1 MIYRNVHFTQYHRN
15 AHFNT
20 VRDRVFV
27 SCDIEGFMDRTIIA
41 VHRMLDALT
50 AASYDIGILSDRG
63 MFPGHASLTKEAILA
78 KLKFLKSQNAH
89 GAHIYVRP
97 SGIHNLTILDD
108 LAQDSIDRLTTD
120 GFEPCAL
127 VETSPGNFQAWLKHH
142 RTYETAVSTFIAQE
156 LARRYQADP
165 SAADWRRFG
174 RLPGF
179 TNCKPKHRQANG
191 LFPFVLLRS
200 CSGRPFARAEA
211 FGLEMTSRYQLQQDE
226 NRRAIERR
234 VEQQRRFPHTG
245 ARYSKL
251 SVERFRAM
259 PRYRNRPAAADMA
272 FCISAL
278 SLDMSED
285 AIMRALEADYLSR
298 DPNPSRRAA
307 YIKRTISKARSWARV

>member
-1 MIYRNVHFTQYHRN
+1 
-15 AHFNT
+15 
-20 VRDRVFV
+20 
-27 SCDIEGFMDRTIIA
+27 MDRTIIA
-41 VHRMLDALT
+41 VHRMLDALG

-78 KLKFLKSQNAH
+78 KLKFLKSQNAR

-97 SGIHNLTILDD
+97 SGIHSLTILDD
-108 LAQDSIDRLTTD
+108 LAQEAIDRLSAD
-120 GFEPCAL
+120 GFEPCA
-127 VETSPGNFQAWLKHH
+127 VIETSPGNFQAWLKHH
-142 RTYETAVSTFIAQE
+142 QAYETTVSTFIAQE

-200 CSGRPFARAEA
+200 CSGRPFARAET
-211 FGLEMTSRYQLQQDE
+211 FGLEMTSRYQLQQEE

-234 VEQQRRFPHTG
+234 VEQQKRFPHKG
-245 ARYSKL
+245 ARYSRL
-251 SVERFRAM
+251 SVERFRAL
-259 PRYRNRPAAADMA
+259 PRYRDRPAAADMA

-278 SLDMSED
+278 SLEMPED
-285 AIMRALEADYLSR
+285 VIMRALEDDYLSR
-298 DPNPSRRAA
+298 DPSPSRRSA
-307 YIKRTISKARSWARV
+307 YIRRTLSKARMWARL

>member
-1 MIYRNVHFTQYHRN
+1 
-15 AHFNT
+15 
-20 VRDRVFV
+20 
-27 SCDIEGFMDRTIIA
+27 MDRTIIA
-41 VHRMLDALT
+41 VHRMLDAL
-50 AASYDIGILSDRG
+50 AAATYDVGILSERG

-78 KLKFLKSQNAH
+78 KLKFLKSQNVR

-97 SGIHNLTILDD
+97 SGIHNLSILDD
-108 LAQDSIDRLTTD
+108 LAQESVDRLSAD
-120 GFEPCAL
+120 GIEPCAV

-142 RTYETAVSTFIAQE
+142 RVYETAVSTFIAQE
-156 LARRYQADP
+156 LARQYQADP

-200 CSGRPFARAEA
+200 CSGKPFTRAEA
-211 FGLEMTSRYQLQQDE
+211 FGLEITSRYQLQQDQ

-234 VEQQRRFPHTG
+234 AEERKRFPNTG

-251 SVERFRAM
+251 SVERFRAL
-259 PRYRNRPAAADMA
+259 PRYRDRPAAADMA

-278 SLDMSED
+278 SLDMPED
-285 AIMRALEADYLSR
+285 SIMRALEADYLSR
-298 DPNPSRRAA
+298 DTNLSRRAA
-307 YIKRTISKARSWARV
+307 YIRRTLSKARSWAREKRPSPQLPG

>member
-1 MIYRNVHFTQYHRN
+1 
-15 AHFNT
+15 
-20 VRDRVFV
+20 
-27 SCDIEGFMDRTIIA
+27 MDRTIIA
-41 VHRMLDALT
+41 VHRMLDALG

-78 KLKFLKSQNAH
+78 KLKFLKSQNAR

-108 LAQDSIDRLTTD
+108 LAQESIDQLTAD
-120 GFEPCAL
+120 GFESCAV

-156 LARRYQADP
+156 LTRRYGADP

-200 CSGRPFARAEA
+200 CSGKPFTRAEA
-211 FGLEMTSRYQLQQDE
+211 FGLEMTNRYQLQQE
-226 NRRAIERR
+226 QNMRAIERR
-234 VEQQRRFPHTG
+234 AEQQKRFPHTVV
-245 ARYSKL
+245 RYSKL
-251 SVERFRAM
+251 SVERFRAL
-259 PRYRNRPAAADMA
+259 PKYHDRPAAADMA

-278 SLDMSED
+278 SLEMPED
-285 AIMRALEADYLSR
+285 AIMRALDNDYLSR

-307 YIKRTISKARSWARV
+307 YIKRTISKARSWAKM

>member
-1 MIYRNVHFTQYHRN
+1 
-15 AHFNT
+15 
-20 VRDRVFV
+20 
-27 SCDIEGFMDRTIIA
+27 MDRTIIA
-41 VHRMLDALT
+41 VHRMLDALAT
-50 AASYDIGILSDRG
+50 ASYDIGILSDRG
-63 MFPGHASLTKEAILA
+63 MLPGHASLTKEAILA
-78 KLKFLKSQNAH
+78 KLKFLKSQNAR

-108 LAQDSIDRLTTD
+108 LAQESVDRLSVD
-120 GFEPCAL
+120 GFEPCAV

-142 RTYETAVSTFIAQE
+142 RPYETAVSTFIAQE

-191 LFPFVLLRS
+191 LFPFVLLRG
-200 CSGRPFARAEA
+200 CPGKPFTRSEA

-234 VEQQRRFPHTG
+234 VEQQRRFPHKG

-251 SVERFRAM
+251 SIKRFRAL
-259 PRYRNRPAAADMA
+259 PKYHDRTAAADIS

-278 SLDMSED
+278 SLEMPEN
-285 AIMRALEADYLSR
+285 AIMRALEDDYLSR

-307 YIKRTISKARSWARV
+307 YIRRTLSKARSWARM